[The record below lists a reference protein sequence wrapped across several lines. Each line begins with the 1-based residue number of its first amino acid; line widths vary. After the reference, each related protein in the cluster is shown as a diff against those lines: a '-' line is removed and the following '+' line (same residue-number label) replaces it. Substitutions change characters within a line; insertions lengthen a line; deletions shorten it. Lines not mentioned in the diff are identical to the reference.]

1 MNLRRGVFTFA
12 IAAAVLIGTLALI
25 PTPYWIIAPGSA
37 VDLSQRIAVDGHAP
51 PSDRFYLTDVTVTRA
66 SALTLVARF
75 APEFRVVP
83 QEVLLPA
90 GESPGQYDRLL
101 VDSMTQSQSVAA
113 VVAERAA
120 GFHVNDPV
128 QRIVVA
134 EIMPNSKAGSTLHVG
149 DILELVAGRRVVE
162 TSDVAKLIGRMPAGR
177 AIAVAVRR
185 GDRNLSL
192 NVGTIATGTGTRFGI
207 RVSRSMEKPDLPVAV
222 RYSLGN
228 IAGSS
233 GGLMFALQIYGA
245 LRDDRHQPGNLIAGT
260 GALSSDG
267 SVRPIEGT
275 LQKLIAAKRAGA
287 RVFLVPRE
295 NYADVAAEREIRVV
309 PVRSFQEA
317 LAALRS

>member
-1 MNLRRGVFTFA
+1 MVRRTVFTFA
-12 IAAAVLIGTLALI
+12 IAGAVLIGALALI

-51 PSDRFYLTDVTVTRA
+51 PNDRFYLTDVTVTRA
-66 SALTLVARF
+66 SALTLIARF

-83 QEVLLPA
+83 QEVLLPE
-90 GESPGQYDRLL
+90 GESPRQYDRLL

-120 GFHVNDPV
+120 GFRVNDPV
-128 QRIVVA
+128 QTVVVQ
-134 EIMPNSKAGSTLHVG
+134 EIMPRSKAGGTLQDG
-149 DILELVAGRRVVE
+149 DVFELVAGHRVVE
-162 TSDVAKLIGRMPAGR
+162 TGDVARLIEKVPAGR
-177 AIAVAVRR
+177 RIAVDVRR
-185 GDRNLSL
+185 GERHLHLS
-192 NVGTIATGTGTRFGI
+192 VDTIATAKGTRFGI
-207 RVSRSMEKPDLPVAV
+207 RVSRSMQKPNLPVAV

-233 GGLMFALQIYGA
+233 GGLMFALQIYGS
-245 LRDDRHQPGNLIAGT
+245 LRDDRHHPGGLIAGT

-275 LQKLIAAKRAGA
+275 MQKLIAAKRAGA
-287 RVFLVPRE
+287 RIFLVPRE

-317 LAALRS
+317 LAALKS

>member
-1 MNLRRGVFTFA
+1 MARRSVFTFA
-12 IAAAVLIGTLALI
+12 IAGAVLIAALALI

-66 SALTLVARF
+66 SALTLAARF

-83 QEVLLPA
+83 QDVLLPE
-90 GESPGQYDRLL
+90 GQSPRQYDRLL

-113 VVAERAA
+113 IVAERAA
-120 GFHVNDPV
+120 GFRVSDPV
-128 QRIVVA
+128 QRVVIQ
-134 EIMPNSKAGSTLHVG
+134 EIMPKSKAGATLQVG
-149 DILELVAGRRVVE
+149 DVLELVAGRRVLE
-162 TSDVAKLIGRMPAGR
+162 TGDVARLIGRMPAGR
-177 AIAVAVRR
+177 RIAVAIRR
-185 GDRNLSL
+185 GERSLRL
-192 NVGTIATGTGTRFGI
+192 NVDTIATPTGTRFGI
-207 RVSRSMEKPDLPVAV
+207 RVSRTMQKPDLPVAV
-222 RYSLGN
+222 RYSIGN

-233 GGLMFALQIYGA
+233 GGLMFALQIYGS
-245 LRDDRHQPGNLIAGT
+245 LRNDRHHPGGMIAGT

-287 RVFLVPRE
+287 RIFLVPRE
-295 NYADVAAEREIRVV
+295 NYADVATEREIRVV
-309 PVRSFQEA
+309 PVGSFQEA